1 MHVNNFDRVNYR
13 HNSSVL
19 NISSLVQVGDLG
31 ASGAMMLLETNLA
44 KQSIFPNKVIST
56 FRYPVRTYYEEAS
69 GWFFSRMEEALFV
82 DITKV
87 LWKTRKLALWSS
99 CHQTLRSSDQ
109 FFGTW
114 SIAPRKWRQRT
125 RRSTA
130 AASAQLG
137 NVAARPLVSASSP
150 CSRRWLQSLKVY
162 PGRIISFLMKWQLN
176 CSRCFWFL
184 CFVPSCHP
192 YTLPQS
198 CWNSDILYWNSL
210 ARVTCRLFALV
221 GNLADGFL

>member
-1 MHVNNFDRVNYR
+1 MHVNNFDRVSYR
-13 HNSSVL
+13 HNSSLL

-114 SIAPRKWRQRT
+114 SIAPRKCRQRT
-125 RRSTA
+125 RRSTT

-137 NVAARPLVSASSP
+137 NVAAQPLLSASSP

-198 CWNSDILYWNSL
+198 CWNSDILYWNSF
-210 ARVTCRLFALV
+210 ARVTCRVFTLV
-221 GNLADGFL
+221 GSLADGFL